1 MDQDLGWWVRIGL
14 DGWHTRDGPRYRQI
28 AATLADTIERRLVGT
43 GVRLPAER
51 LVAQALGVSRGT
63 AVRAYDDLAQSGLV
77 ERRQGAG
84 TFVRPKPPW
93 THTAHRTP
101 YGPDQPRVTLPAQH
115 ARRDR
120 DTIDLSFPVPAGT
133 GHLPLVEPLSLAEL
147 GEAADGGHGLGEP
160 AGLRTLREALATHL
174 THRVGV
180 ATSPDQLIVT
190 SGAQQAIS
198 LIVEA
203 MVPPGRTIIAGC
215 PAYAGLAAAVA
226 LRRGRMVG
234 VPVDHH
240 GIDVHAV
247 DRAASHTHAPVIY
260 VDSAAHDPTGAVLSR
275 LRAERLLSVARR
287 RDALIVED
295 LSQAGLGLV
304 ATAPNGEPARPLVAS
319 DTSVIAIG
327 SLSRTFWAG
336 LRIGWLRAPT
346 PLRGRF
352 LRLRA
357 ALDLAPS
364 VPAQVMATRLL
375 TAVDTAWYEGV
386 RRALR
391 ARRDL
396 LLDCLERR
404 LPAWTPQ
411 IPAAGPSTWVT
422 LPLPETDTFAH
433 RAAEDH
439 GIVVTPASALCFDSR
454 HRDALRLSY
463 AASSTTLRAAVDRLA
478 DAWEEHNRRRG
489 AGTP

>member
-1 MDQDLGWWVRIGL
+1 MRIGL
-14 DGWHTRDGPRYRQI
+14 DGWHTREGPRYRQI

-93 THTAHRTP
+93 THSVPRAFH
-101 YGPDQPRVTLPAQH
+101 GPDELRVTLPPQQT
-115 ARRDR
+115 RRDA

-133 GHLPLVEPLSLAEL
+133 GHLPPIAPLSLAAL
-147 GEAADGGHGLGEP
+147 GEAAGRGGHGLAEP
-160 AGLRTLREALATHL
+160 AGLRQLREALAIHL
-174 THRVGV
+174 THRVGL

-203 MVPPGRTIIAGC
+203 LVPPGRTFIAGC
-215 PAYAGLAAAVA
+215 PGYAGLAAAVA
-226 LRRGRMVG
+226 LRQGRMVG

-295 LSQAGLGLV
+295 LSQAGLGLI
-304 ATAPNGEPARPLVAS
+304 TAPPNGEPVRPLVAS

-346 PLRGRF
+346 ALRGRF
-352 LRLRA
+352 LRLRT

-364 VPAQVMATRLL
+364 VPAQVMATQLL
-375 TAVDTAWYEGV
+375 AAADTAWYEGL
-386 RRALR
+386 RRTLR

-396 LLDCLERR
+396 LLDGLERR
-404 LPAWTPQ
+404 LPDWTPH
-411 IPAAGPSTWVT
+411 IPHAGPSAWIA
-422 LPLPETDTFAH
+422 LPLPETDTFAR

-439 GIVVTPASALCFDSR
+439 GIVVTPGSALCFDGR
-454 HRDALRLSY
+454 HRDGLRLSY
-463 AASSTTLRAAVDRLA
+463 AESPTAVRTAVDRLA
-478 DAWEEHNRRRG
+478 DAWQEHNRRHG
-489 AGTP
+489 AGTV